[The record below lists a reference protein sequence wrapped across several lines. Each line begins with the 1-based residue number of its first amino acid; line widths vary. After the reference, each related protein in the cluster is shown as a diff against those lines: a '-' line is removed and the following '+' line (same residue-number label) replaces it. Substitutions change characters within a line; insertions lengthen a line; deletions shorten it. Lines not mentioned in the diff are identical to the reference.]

1 MNLVILSVGSNIDP
15 LTNVTKAAE
24 ILAEINYLISV
35 SRFMKTSPE
44 GNPDQP
50 DFLNGAFYIKT
61 GLDQVSLKDKLKD
74 IEAKLGRTRTSNKN
88 GARTIDLDIVVFN
101 GEVTD
106 PDYERYAFV
115 KKSVDEIFDQIRS
128 KKWKRKIE
136 VE

>member
-24 ILAEINYLISV
+24 MLAEINYLISV

-61 GLDQVSLKDKLKD
+61 VLDQISLKDKLKD
-74 IEAKLGRTRTSNKN
+74 IETKLGRIRTSDKN
-88 GARTIDLDIVVFN
+88 GPRTIDLDIVAFN
-101 GEVTD
+101 GKVTD
-106 PDYERYAFV
+106 PDYERYVFV
-115 KKSVDEIFDQIRS
+115 KKSVDEIFNQIRS
-128 KKWKRKIE
+128 EKWKRKIE
-136 VE
+136 IG

>member
-24 ILAEINYLISV
+24 MLAEINYLISV

-74 IEAKLGRTRTSNKN
+74 MEAKLGRTRSSDKN
-88 GARTIDLDIVVFN
+88 GPRTIDLDIVVFN

-106 PDYERYAFV
+106 PDYERYIFV
-115 KKSVDEIFDQIRS
+115 KKSVNEIFDQIRS